1 MNAQPTPLS
10 PFTPLHILLVNDTP
24 ADAGLFQAIQGFRAL
39 VEYGSDGIALGDG
52 NGNVLYVSPA
62 ITRILGYSVE
72 EFIGTNFLTLLHPD
86 DLAEGRARFAAVLA
100 NRLRPTY
107 QRDLRYR
114 HRDGTWRYLEIV
126 RVNRLDDPAVRAIVA
141 NFRDVTERHEA
152 LETADHLRRRYE
164 LILNS
169 IADGVHGLNLTG
181 NITFQNAAAAAM
193 LGWEAA
199 DLIGEPAHETLHH
212 SRGDGTPHDRE
223 ACPILATLADGV
235 VREVNGD
242 VFWRRDGTSLHVDYV
257 AAPKLDSEGR
267 MRGVVVAFRDVTK
280 QREMQRQIEQ
290 ARRVSSLGRV
300 AASVAHEFNNVLMGI
315 QPFAEILRQKLGD
328 DSVRQTPLRYILDG
342 LKRGRLISHQ
352 ILRFASPAEPR
363 LASLDLGEWTRHV
376 SEEAR
381 QVLHDQKLEVEAP
394 ESIAVQ
400 ADPEQLSQVMLNLI
414 TNARDASAPGAT
426 ITIGAA
432 AAETIP
438 FLRERLAEP
447 HRFGALF
454 VRDHGQGISP
464 EVLDNIFE
472 PLFTTK
478 KNGGTG
484 LGLTVVQQIISEH
497 GGKVM
502 VESAPGSGSTFYIAL
517 PLEETYECPEGG
529 GERFGM

>member
-1 MNAQPTPLS
+1 
-10 PFTPLHILLVNDTP
+10 
-24 ADAGLFQAIQGFRAL
+24 
-39 VEYGSDGIALGDG
+39 
-52 NGNVLYVSPA
+52 
-62 ITRILGYSVE
+62 
-72 EFIGTNFLTLLHPD
+72 
-86 DLAEGRARFAAVLA
+86 
-100 NRLRPTY
+100 
-107 QRDLRYR
+107 
-114 HRDGTWRYLEIV
+114 
-126 RVNRLDDPAVRAIVA
+126 
-141 NFRDVTERHEA
+141 
-152 LETADHLRRRYE
+152 
-164 LILNS
+164 
-169 IADGVHGLNLTG
+169 
-181 NITFQNAAAAAM
+181 
-193 LGWEAA
+193 
-199 DLIGEPAHETLHH
+199 
-212 SRGDGTPHDRE
+212 
-223 ACPILATLADGV
+223 
-235 VREVNGD
+235 
-242 VFWRRDGTSLHVDYV
+242 
-257 AAPKLDSEGR
+257 
-267 MRGVVVAFRDVTK
+267 
-280 QREMQRQIEQ
+280 MQRQIEQ

-328 DSVRQTPLRYILDG
+328 DSVRQTPLKYILDG

-438 FLRERLAEP
+438 FLRQRLAEP
-447 HRFGALF
+447 HRFAALF
-454 VRDHGQGISP
+454 VRDHGQGISA

-478 KNGGTG
+478 KSGGTG
-484 LGLTVVQQIISEH
+484 LGLSVVQQIISEH
-497 GGKVM
+497 GGKIL
-502 VESAPGSGSTFYIAL
+502 VESELGSGSTFYIAL

-529 GERFGM
+529 GETFGM